1 MSRSALTAESFQ
13 ALVRLKRDLYA
24 VGIAASKNGSPFD
37 RAVVKLIVRNTAEGA
52 LRAFTADVVNR
63 DAAWR
68 HVILLVD
75 ELLAHRV
82 RLPGSGDR
90 RELKRLQAF
99 VSENRDALEQ
109 PARLSLVRGVAI

>member
-24 VGIAASKNGSPFD
+24 VGISASENGSSFD
-37 RAVVKLIVRNTAEGA
+37 RAVIKLIVRNTAEGA
-52 LRAFTADVVNR
+52 LRAFTADDARR

-75 ELLAHRV
+75 ELLQHRA
-82 RLPGSGDR
+82 RLPGRHDR
-90 RELKRLQAF
+90 GALRRLQAF
-99 VSENRDALEQ
+99 VSENWDALEQ
-109 PARLSLVRGVAI
+109 PARLSVVRSVAI